1 MIKRVYSCGCYGMSP
16 FLIHGEV
23 DLRNGLPDFDVL
35 GRAGSYEK
43 EAAERV
49 RIALKNGN
57 YSFPTGHIT
66 VNLAPADMP
75 KNCAAIDLALA
86 VGIYAHMY
94 NLSQEVLEKFVLV
107 GELSLDGRI
116 KACRGAVSI
125 VDYCLR
131 ETDKE
136 ILIPAANARETE
148 LMRSHRVHYGATI
161 SEALHCI
168 VDGVEAEP
176 VPQEIRCTEEADVL
190 DYGDIYG
197 NAEAK
202 TAMMVAAAGRHH
214 TLLIGSPGC
223 GKTMAAERLPSIMP
237 PMSRQEIF
245 ETTGIYSAAGK
256 LGEQKGWV
264 GDRPVIKVSV
274 NTTKAALTGGGR
286 IPVPGAVS
294 LAHNGILFVDE
305 ATMIPGECLDTL
317 REPLEQGTI
326 HLLRQNTRVVFP
338 ANLLC
343 VLAANPCKCGKL
355 LDDPD
360 KCTCTSG
367 ERRTYL
373 NRLSGPLLDRIDLHV
388 KMITQP
394 PERMREQSGMTS
406 REMRRR
412 VMTACG
418 IQRER
423 FGVEG
428 KYNANMTPSEV
439 NSYCTLDGETCALY
453 DRAVEKYGFS
463 NRAYFRM
470 LRVARTL
477 ADLDGA
483 EKIGRSHILGALSY
497 RGMCSDG

>member
-1 MIKRVYSCGCYGMSP
+1 MIKRVYSCGCYGMRP

-35 GRAGSYEK
+35 GCAGSYEK

-57 YSFPTGHIT
+57 YSFPKGHIT
-66 VNLAPADMP
+66 VNLSPADMP
-75 KNCAAIDLALA
+75 KSCAAIDLALA
-86 VGIYAHMY
+86 VAIYAHMY
-94 NLSQEVLEKFVLV
+94 NLPQEVLERFVLV

-116 KACRGAVSI
+116 KSCRSAISM

-136 ILIPAANARETE
+136 ILIPAGNAGETE
-148 LMRSHRVHYGATI
+148 LMRNRRVHYGATL
-161 SEALHCI
+161 SEVLHCI

-176 VPQEIRCTEEADVL
+176 AAQEIRWTEEEDAP

-237 PMSRQEIF
+237 PMSRQEMF

-256 LGEQKGWV
+256 LGEDKGWIST
-264 GDRPVIKVSV
+264 RPVVKVSS

-286 IPVPGAVS
+286 IPVPGAAS

-305 ATMIPGECLDTL
+305 ATIIPGECLDTL

-355 LDDPD
+355 LDDPG

-388 KMITQP
+388 KMTTQP
-394 PERMREQSGMTS
+394 PEKMRGQSGMTS
-406 REMRRR
+406 QEMRQR
-412 VMTACG
+412 VMMACR
-418 IQRER
+418 IQQER

-428 KYNANMTPSEV
+428 RYNAQMTPSEV
-439 NSYCTLDGETCALY
+439 NSYCALDRETCALY

-477 ADLDGA
+477 ADLDGD
-483 EKIGRSHILGALSY
+483 ETVGRNHILGALSY
-497 RGMCSDG
+497 RGICSDG